1 MPNAFMQRAIELARA
16 SLGEAGALPYAAVV
30 VKDGQIVG
38 EGLNRS
44 LARCDPTS
52 HGEVE
57 AIRDA
62 CKRLNAVGLAGC
74 ELYTTAEPCSMC
86 VATMYLVG
94 VERLFYGAD
103 VADSAEAFA
112 RLARLD
118 PKWTRRIGAAELRRE
133 VALPVGERAMP
144 SRQLMASEAREV
156 IDAFV
161 ERQKAASTPS

>member
-44 LARCDPTS
+44 VARCDPTS

-62 CKRLNAVGLAGC
+62 CRRLNAVSLAGC
-74 ELYTTAEPCSMC
+74 DLYTTAEPCSMC
-86 VATMYLVG
+86 VATMHLAG
-94 VERLFYGAD
+94 VERLFYGAT
-103 VADSAEAFA
+103 VADSAEAFV
-112 RLARLD
+112 RLAKLD
-118 PKWTRRIGAAELRRE
+118 SKWTRRIGAVELRRE
-133 VALPVGERAMP
+133 VGLPVERRAMP
-144 SRQLMASEAREV
+144 SQQLMASEAKE
-156 IDAFV
+156 ILDAFV
-161 ERQKAASTPS
+161 ERQASAASSG